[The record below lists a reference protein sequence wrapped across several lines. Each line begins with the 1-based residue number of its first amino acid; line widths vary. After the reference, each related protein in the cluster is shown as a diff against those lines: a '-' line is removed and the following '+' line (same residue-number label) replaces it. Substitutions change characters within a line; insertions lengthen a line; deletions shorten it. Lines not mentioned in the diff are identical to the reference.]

1 MTDRREFLWSM
12 AAAGLSANR
21 LAASPSSTTTPKHV
35 IVAGGGIGG
44 LCCAYELVRRGHSV
58 TVLEASGFVGGHVRT
73 VRDGLADGL
82 YFDAGAEHFTKPGYD
97 LYWGYVK
104 EFKLDYVRDVQR
116 DNRLYWVR
124 GGVYSDAD
132 LANPAMLKK
141 LGFNQKEIEFL
152 SRNQWNERE
161 NLYLA
166 KYTPA
171 FPDEY
176 QPFSAGLNDL
186 DNISLTQ
193 LLQRDGASA
202 TFQELSGGGSA
213 LHNVWHAAI
222 LNKRGVPLA
231 PTEVFRLKGGN
242 SRLPEAFAQRLGERV
257 KLGCPVTAIRHG
269 DHGVTVSYREFGRSQ
284 EISGDY
290 LVCCMSAVMLRQ
302 IPITPSLPEEKQ
314 WAVANVPYYTEIRPA
329 FQSRTKFWRDQKSS
343 VNIEFEKSNMENV
356 WSTAEEVPTARGLII
371 GTGGSGLTAESA
383 LATFRSKYPGKGDT
397 IEQAMVYD
405 WSRDPWAMACETT
418 IYPVGKLHK
427 FWPALI
433 EPYKRI
439 HFAGAYCDNLNWG
452 QEAATRSANR
462 VAIAIDKA

>member
-1 MTDRREFLWSM
+1 
-12 AAAGLSANR
+12 
-21 LAASPSSTTTPKHV
+21 
-35 IVAGGGIGG
+35 
-44 LCCAYELVRRGHSV
+44 
-58 TVLEASGFVGGHVRT
+58 
-73 VRDGLADGL
+73 
-82 YFDAGAEHFTKPGYD
+82 
-97 LYWGYVK
+97 
-104 EFKLDYVRDVQR
+104 
-116 DNRLYWVR
+116 
-124 GGVYSDAD
+124 
-132 LANPAMLKK
+132 
-141 LGFNQKEIEFL
+141 
-152 SRNQWNERE
+152 
-161 NLYLA
+161 
-166 KYTPA
+166 
-171 FPDEY
+171 
-176 QPFSAGLNDL
+176 L

-222 LNKRGVPLA
+222 LSKRGVPLA

-257 KLGCPVTAIRHG
+257 TLGCPVTAIRHG

-343 VNIEFEKSNMENV
+343 VNLEFEKSNMENV

-418 IYPVGKLHK
+418 IYPVGKLHR